1 MASLNKSRVRQLQDK
16 LAIINKK
23 IANLEDIKSDVD
35 SERQFW
41 DDEEDVEDKERDQQ
55 DLDDKIGKLL
65 SDKEKIE
72 TQLAKLNKSESSNK
86 EKPMS
91 LAKKLLERHKKLSN
105 VRIKEDGMPASAE
118 APESEPVKP
127 ETDPKVVEAV
137 KWLKEQ
143 KWSESNETQG
153 AAAQQMKDLA
163 ESMDPEA
170 NKFME
175 YMDEMSCKYNEEGG
189 APTVE
194 VPAEIKPA
202 GAPII
207 PEEDDMEDE
216 EDEEEIEIEDDMDD
230 MNDEE
235 EMEDEDDLEEED
247 DLEMEDEEDEE
258 EMEEED
264 DLEDDESDMGE
275 DDMED
280 EEEEDETSEKYKKK
294 MKK

>member
-1 MASLNKSRVRQLQDK
+1 
-16 LAIINKK
+16 
-23 IANLEDIKSDVD
+23 
-35 SERQFW
+35 
-41 DDEEDVEDKERDQQ
+41 
-55 DLDDKIGKLL
+55 
-65 SDKEKIE
+65 
-72 TQLAKLNKSESSNK
+72 
-86 EKPMS
+86 MS

-143 KWSESNETQG
+143 KWSESNEIQG

-216 EDEEEIEIEDDMDD
+216 EDEEEIEIEDDMDMEDEDDMDD